1 MAEPEAEVSGTYR
14 ILVRDLIVPAE
25 IGVYDY
31 ERGRPQ
37 RVRISLTV
45 EATRDL
51 DDPDITGVVSYEDL
65 INGIKGVIA
74 RGHIE
79 LVETLG
85 DMVLDLCFQYDRV
98 EGAMVRIEK
107 IDIFGD
113 ADAVGVE
120 MTRVRN

>member
-1 MAEPEAEVSGTYR
+1 VSGTYR

-45 EATRDL
+45 DATRDL

-65 INGIKGVIA
+65 INGIKSVIA

-85 DMVLDLCFQYDRV
+85 DMILDLCFQYDRV
-98 EGAMVRIEK
+98 EGVMVRIEK

-120 MTRVRN
+120 MTRVRT